1 MAMVY
6 QLALTKPMKDKG
18 ATMKYTLIIL
28 CLITFAGCDKGVDS
42 PRGFSL
48 PEGNAEKGKA
58 VFIKYECLACHT
70 LAGVEDDY
78 KKLMI

>member
-6 QLALTKPMKDKG
+6 QLPLTKPMKDKG

-28 CLITFAGCDKGVDS
+28 CLIALAGCDRGVDS

-48 PEGNAEKGKA
+48 PEEM
-58 VFIKYECLACHT
+58 L
-70 LAGVEDDY
+70 
-78 KKLMI
+78 KKVKPFLLSMSVWHAIRLQV